1 MSAKDKIHTPVKNAL
16 IKAGYTVTHN
26 PYTLW
31 YGSER
36 VYIDMAAEWT
46 SPPEHIIIIEVK
58 SFVKASIIRDFEDVL
73 GQYIFYFGILKLTQP
88 KYKLYIAISD
98 KTYSDIIQREMI
110 NITLQFHAIP
120 LIIVDIDQEE
130 IVKWIN

>member
-16 IKAGYTVTHN
+16 IKAGYTVTHD